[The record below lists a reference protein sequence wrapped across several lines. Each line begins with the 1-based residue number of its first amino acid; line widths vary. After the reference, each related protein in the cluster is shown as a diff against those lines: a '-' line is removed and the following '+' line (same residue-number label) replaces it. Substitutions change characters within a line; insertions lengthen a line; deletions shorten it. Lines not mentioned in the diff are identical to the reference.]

1 VNSEQNSGTQ
11 GSSSAILDPTMSLVG
26 RLEDLSLGEI
36 LQIVSLSKRSGLLRL
51 EAPDGKASL
60 YIRAGKVIYAA
71 SSDEKESI
79 LTLLA
84 ENGLI
89 EADQLESFREKLES
103 ASAPQESR
111 DLLGIGHDSFQDVL
125 KTRVEELTY
134 SLFMWEEGTF
144 SFQLIEDENTHPL
157 LSKVAP
163 FFLDEGI
170 GAQFLVMEGAR
181 RKDEMLRD
189 TPSEEVQYKSSIVD
203 PGSVLGD
210 DWENEFEQHMTGSVG
225 RVEEKT
231 PEEDLAEELDEF
243 VVPETLPQLPG
254 LISGK
259 VVAVGLQPP
268 LVVEITGGFVR
279 AGIDLLLRENGAD
292 ALVKIQELRQQGMN
306 PYLLADLEAPG
317 ITDGRVFGGLEIV
330 TTMWEFGFHLPVGL
344 VCRREVQKEL
354 EVKLQT
360 VTGLT
365 IFPTSEQIIKSSVQQ
380 IVETITG
387 TIGTMPE
394 PQEEAEEASN
404 PEISTVQ
411 VSPPQAPKGD
421 QHPAAPPVEAPTDQ
435 MPDIQQEIQ
444 HDVQQDIVQ
453 KAEDP
458 AVDGE
463 EYYDIEQEF
472 SDELSDIELP
482 LDDTPETQAP
492 LQKASSDPYMA
503 RLSSYVNELNR
514 QGISGEI
521 TLLALRFASAFA
533 NRAILFLIR
542 KNDIMGLGQF
552 GVDLG
557 QEINADSV
565 VRSLNLPLE
574 ENSIFQWVTEHR
586 QSYKGPPTGSNT
598 ENALFEALGGGV
610 PSEIFMG
617 PIVSMGKVAVL
628 LYADD
633 FPQCDGLEPTH
644 TLDIFLSHVGLALD
658 RAFLE
663 MKLKSQ
669 RS

>member
-1 VNSEQNSGTQ
+1 VNREQDSGSQ
-11 GSSSAILDPTMSLVG
+11 GSSSAVLDPTMSLVG

-71 SSDEKESI
+71 SSDEKEGV
-79 LTLLA
+79 LNLFA

-89 EADQLESFREKLES
+89 ETDQLESFKAKLES
-103 ASAPQESR
+103 TSEPQEFR
-111 DLLGIGHDSFQDVL
+111 DLLGIGNDSFQEVL

-144 SFQLIEDENTHPL
+144 SFQLIEDANTHPL

-163 FFLDEGI
+163 FFLGEGI

-181 RKDEMLRD
+181 RKDEMLRHA
-189 TPSEEVQYKSSIVD
+189 PSEASQDKSAMVD

-210 DWENEFEQHMTGSVG
+210 DWENEFEQHLTGSAGEVA
-225 RVEEKT
+225 EKT

-243 VVPETLPQLPG
+243 VVPDTLPQLPDQ
-254 LISGK
+254 ISGK
-259 VVAVGLQPP
+259 VVAVGLTAP

-279 AGIDLLLRENGAD
+279 ADIELMLQENGAD
-292 ALVKIQELRQQGMN
+292 ALVKIQELRQKGIN
-306 PYLLADLEAPG
+306 PYLLVDLEAPG
-317 ITDGRVFGGLEIV
+317 ITDGRVFGGLEV
-330 TTMWEFGFHLPVGL
+330 VSTLWDFGFHLPVGI
-344 VCRREVQKEL
+344 VCRGEL
-354 EVKLQT
+354 QGELGTKLQS

-365 IFPTSEQIIKSSVQQ
+365 VFSVSEPIDKSSVQQ
-380 IVETITG
+380 IVQAVTG
-387 TIGTMPE
+387 AVGPV
-394 PQEEAEEASN
+394 PDSQEEIATASA
-404 PEISTVQ
+404 PETSPEKQFPADVPVAVSPDQVPEGQPSVQLDIEPDEKTVQ
-411 VSPPQAPKGD
+411 EL
-421 QHPAAPPVEAPTDQ
+421 EA
-435 MPDIQQEIQ
+435 
-444 HDVQQDIVQ
+444 
-453 KAEDP
+453 
-458 AVDGE
+458 DGE

-472 SDELSDIELP
+472 SDELGDIDLGFDDDNQEAQVP
-482 LDDTPETQAP
+482 PQEASLDPH
-492 LQKASSDPYMA
+492 MA
-503 RLSSYVNELNR
+503 RLSSYVGELNR
-514 QGISGEI
+514 QDISGEI

-533 NRAILFLIR
+533 NRAILFLMR
-542 KNDIMGLGQF
+542 KDDIKGLGQF

-557 QEINADSV
+557 QNINADSA
-565 VRSLNLPLE
+565 VRSLNLPME
-574 ENSIFQWVTEHR
+574 DNSIFQRVTEHR
-586 QSYKGPPTGSNT
+586 QSYKGPPTGSGT
-598 ENALFEALGGGV
+598 EKALFEALGGGV
-610 PSEIFMG
+610 PKEIFLG

-628 LYADD
+628 LYGDD
-633 FPQCDGLEPTH
+633 VPQCSGLEPTH

>member
-1 VNSEQNSGTQ
+1 MNREQNSGTQ
-11 GSSSAILDPTMSLVG
+11 GSSSAVLDPTMSLVG

-71 SSDEKESI
+71 SSDEKESV

-89 EADQLESFREKLES
+89 EANQLESIREKLDS
-103 ASAPQESR
+103 ASSPQEFR
-111 DLLGIGHDSFQDVL
+111 DLLGIGHDSFQEVL

-157 LSKVAP
+157 LFKVAP

-189 TPSEEVQYKSSIVD
+189 AVSEEVRDRSSMVD

-210 DWENEFEQHMTGSVG
+210 NWENEFEQHLTGSAG
-225 RVEEKT
+225 SFEEAT
-231 PEEDLAEELDEF
+231 PEEGLAEELGEF

-254 LISGK
+254 VISGK
-259 VVAVGLQPP
+259 VVAVGLQVPF
-268 LVVEITGGFVR
+268 VVEITGSFVR
-279 AGIDLLLRENGAD
+279 AGIELLLYENGAD
-292 ALVKIQELRQQGMN
+292 ALVKIQELRQQGIN
-306 PYLLADLEAPG
+306 PYLLTDLEASG
-317 ITDGRVFGGLEIV
+317 ITDGRAFGGLEIV
-330 TTMWEFGFHLPVGL
+330 STMWDFGFHLPVGL
-344 VCRREVQKEL
+344 VCRREIQEEL
-354 EVKLQT
+354 GAKLQT

-365 IFPTSEQIIKSSVQQ
+365 IFPASEKIDKSGVQR

-387 TIGTMPE
+387 AMSNVPE
-394 PQEEAEEASN
+394 FQEEIEEAST

-411 VSPPQAPKGD
+411 VLSLQTPQGH
-421 QHPAAPPVEAPTDQ
+421 QHPPAVPVESPADDTPGVLQDVEQ
-435 MPDIQQEIQ
+435 
-444 HDVQQDIVQ
+444 DVQM
-453 KAEDP
+453 
-458 AVDGE
+458 AVEPVDNGE

-472 SDELSDIELP
+472 SDELSDIDLP
-482 LDDTPETQAP
+482 LDGTQQTQAP
-492 LQKASSDPYMA
+492 PQKASSDPYMA

-514 QGISGEI
+514 QDISGEI

-542 KNDIMGLGQF
+542 KNDIKGLGQF

-557 QEINADSV
+557 QDINADSV

-574 ENSIFQWVTEHR
+574 ENSIFQWVTENR
-586 QSYKGPPTGSNT
+586 QSYKGPPTGSST
-598 ENALFEALGGGV
+598 EFALFEALGGSV
-610 PSEIFMG
+610 PGEIFLG

-628 LYADD
+628 LYGDNY
-633 FPQCDGLEPTH
+633 PQRDGLEPTH